1 MKTLQAVNLVQR
13 ERAAIEAAARH
24 LKENYPIDDI
34 ILFGSKARGQSDA
47 YSDIDLLVVAARVFH
62 WREEKAI
69 ISDLFDIGLKYDVIF
84 SPVFATSQE
93 WRGGIFTEFPIY
105 QEILRDGVTV

>member
-1 MKTLQAVNLVQR
+1 MKTLQAIDLVKR

-24 LKENYPIDDI
+24 LKENYPVDDI

-47 YSDIDLLVVAARVFH
+47 YSDIDLLVVVSRNLH
-62 WREEKAI
+62 WREEKAMI
-69 ISDLFDIGLKYDVIF
+69 NDLFDIGLKYDVIF
-84 SPVFATSQE
+84 SPVLASSEE

-105 QEILRDGVTV
+105 QEIIRDGAAV